1 MSYLRSQQSAYS
13 AAHPHRVGLGAFH
26 YAVCRFTPSLQ
37 RGYSANPRAG
47 SYPTQWRRVES
58 NHRPQG
64 YEPCELPNCSTP
76 LCQNILA
83 GCSVACQAEGQG
95 FEPWVHR
102 YYARRFSKPVHSA
115 SLSTFRSG
123 RRTRASM
130 NVTRPRQ
137 ALCEQSTAAPSTGF
151 EPVAFPLGGER
162 SIPLSYE
169 GFIAL
174 SVSKNPRL
182 Q

>member
-1 MSYLRSQQSAYS
+1 MLTLPHTLTASAWVLFTTPY
-13 AAHPHRVGLGAFH
+13 AALPPRCKEVIQRIPGQGA
-26 YAVCRFTPSLQ
+26 T
-37 RGYSANPRAG
+37 
-47 SYPTQWRRVES
+47 
-58 NHRPQG
+58 
-64 YEPCELPNCSTP
+64 LPNGGGWNRTTDLKVMSLASFQTAP
-76 LCQNILA
+76 LRYGQNILA